1 MTGVKWKQLGTH
13 NQHLFVYDYKKQER
27 IKEVATFEK
36 QIDSTEEELLAN
48 RKLLEKSMDELENLD
63 SIRTIAQMENE
74 ALVDKNNQ
82 LNKELEAINTKF
94 MPMCEC

>member
-1 MTGVKWKQLGTH
+1 
-13 NQHLFVYDYKKQER
+13 
-27 IKEVATFEK
+27 
-36 QIDSTEEELLAN
+36 
-48 RKLLEKSMDELENLD
+48 MDELENLD

-94 MPMCEC
+94 MPMAEAVSSVDSIMYEIENGREYQWNSQQH